1 MSNEVV
7 RNAIDT
13 FGLNIRSIDPATES
27 FSSIVRVLTLSCG
40 EKVVLK
46 VPTSAN
52 KLIRECKALKA
63 LGNVN
68 FVPKLLFQVQEQ
80 DGLSALIMEWL
91 PGQPLPLEAY
101 TRAHCEQVGEALA
114 ELHSA
119 PYPND
124 NKMDVSGWWDELRA
138 QIKTHLDYCRASG
151 DHGDWQRI
159 EDALANAGER
169 FSYDLDLGFTHFDYR
184 EGNILFDGSSL
195 SGVVDFESSRY
206 GSVVLDFAKFASN
219 LSGSKPSLFD
229 SILKGYERKLL
240 RPVGLS
246 ELLPIYILYQSLSCV
261 AWCIKNGQ
269 NDRQFYWENR
279 EVLTR
284 MLAVLTKV
292 GSGSIGEVLA
302 QNE

>member
-68 FVPKLLFQVQEQ
+68 FVPKLLSQVEEQ

-138 QIKTHLDYCRASG
+138 QIKTHLDYCRASQADQQVQHLG
-151 DHGDWQRI
+151 
-159 EDALANAGER
+159 
-169 FSYDLDLGFTHFDYR
+169 LDLQ
-184 EGNILFDGSSL
+184 NL
-195 SGVVDFESSRY
+195 STPSKLEALDVE
-206 GSVVLDFAKFASN
+206 SVVPELVDHALPTVPARVHCTAAPGG
-219 LSGSKPSLFD
+219 SGTDLAHGTKRPPNRDVPDEWPSVGSLAPKAYSSVP
-229 SILKGYERKLL
+229 SILVTGS
-240 RPVGLS
+240 P
-246 ELLPIYILYQSLSCV
+246 
-261 AWCIKNGQ
+261 
-269 NDRQFYWENR
+269 
-279 EVLTR
+279 TR
-284 MLAVLTKV
+284 ISPGVRTDA
-292 GSGSIGEVLA
+292 
-302 QNE
+302 